1 MVGTSPEKH
10 KIIRLNRGGFYGLP
24 PSMVVT
30 NFPKI
35 AQRNLNLL
43 AGLRVLHTGF
53 VAGANPKINA
63 QVRVTARL
71 KKEGKHR
78 HR

>member
-1 MVGTSPEKH
+1 
-10 KIIRLNRGGFYGLP
+10 
-24 PSMVVT
+24 MVVT